1 MTNDTNLGEPDSA
14 PIWPD
19 GSTCGCCT
27 WVSSHT
33 AFIAASSSCCWYH
46 PREWYLC
53 LHFLMP
59 FRGEIGKLN
68 TFHGN
73 ISVSFTLLRRLE
85 GFDTDSMGGIF
96 LAFKEVFYM
105 LSMLLLQR
113 AKQESA
119 LHHKPQ
125 SLSSSVIISSRIF

>member
-1 MTNDTNLGEPDSA
+1 MTNDTNLGEPDFA

-19 GSTCGCCT
+19 VSTCGSCT

-33 AFIAASSSCCWYH
+33 AFIAASSSCHWYH

-59 FRGEIGKLN
+59 LHGEIWKLN
-68 TFHGN
+68 TLRGN
-73 ISVSFTLLRRLE
+73 ICVSFTLLRRLE
-85 GFDTDSMGGIF
+85 GFDTDSTGGIF

-125 SLSSSVIISSRIF
+125 SLLGSVIISSRIF

>member
-1 MTNDTNLGEPDSA
+1 MTNDTNLGEPDFA

-19 GSTCGCCT
+19 VSTCGSCT

-33 AFIAASSSCCWYH
+33 AFIAASSSCRWYH

-59 FRGEIGKLN
+59 LHGEIWKLN
-68 TFHGN
+68 TLRGN
-73 ISVSFTLLRRLE
+73 IYVSFTLLRRLE
-85 GFDTDSMGGIF
+85 GFDTDSTGGIF

-125 SLSSSVIISSRIF
+125 SLFGSVIISSRIF